1 LQLVKGFQLI
11 KKSFRR
17 IQTLPRYINPT
28 VLESTSRGERSMDIF
43 SRLMRDRIIYLGTEI
58 DDEVANIITAQI
70 LLLDAENPEKDII
83 MYINSPGGSVY
94 DGMGIYDTMQF
105 VRADVSTICLG
116 QAASMAS
123 FLLAGGAK
131 GKRYILPHARV
142 MIHQSMGGVR
152 GQATDINIFAQELKR
167 IEKMINEL
175 FSMHTGQP
183 ISKVEKDVDRDFFM
197 SAEETVAYGICDKIV
212 EAPAIIKQP
221 ESPN

>member
-1 LQLVKGFQLI
+1 M
-11 KKSFRR
+11 
-17 IQTLPRYINPT
+17 PRYINPT

-58 DDEVANIITAQI
+58 DDEVANIVTAQL

-167 IEKMINEL
+167 IEKVINEL
-175 FSMHTGQP
+175 FSMHTGQSMAK
-183 ISKVEKDVDRDFFM
+183 IEKDVDRDFFM

>member
-1 LQLVKGFQLI
+1 M
-11 KKSFRR
+11 
-17 IQTLPRYINPT
+17 PRYINPT

-58 DDEVANIITAQI
+58 DDDVANIITAQI

-94 DGMGIYDTMQF
+94 DGMGIYDAMQF

-142 MIHQSMGGVR
+142 MIHQSMGGIR

-175 FSMHTGQP
+175 FSMHTGQSMAK
-183 ISKVEKDVDRDFFM
+183 IEKDVDRDFFM

-212 EAPAIIKQP
+212 EAPTIIKQP

>member
-1 LQLVKGFQLI
+1 M
-11 KKSFRR
+11 
-17 IQTLPRYINPT
+17 PRYINPT

-58 DDEVANIITAQI
+58 DDEVANIVTAQL

-123 FLLAGGAK
+123 FLLAGGVK

-167 IEKMINEL
+167 IEKVINEL
-175 FSMHTGQP
+175 FSMHTGQSMAK
-183 ISKVEKDVDRDFFM
+183 IEKDVDRDFFM

>member
-1 LQLVKGFQLI
+1 M
-11 KKSFRR
+11 
-17 IQTLPRYINPT
+17 PRYINPT